1 MLGELTHA
9 TFTDCLGSQFRL
21 HYGSPAPL
29 AVDLI
34 AVTPLGVQGR
44 PRPPKREPFSL
55 VFRGPRDFY
64 LPQRV
69 YKLEH
74 SALGALEIF
83 LVPIGPDDAG
93 MRFEAV
99 FN

>member
-9 TFTDCLGSQFRL
+9 TFADCLGSQFRL
-21 HYGSPAPL
+21 HSGAPAPL
-29 AVDLI
+29 EVDLI
-34 AVTPLGVQGR
+34 AVTPLGVHGR
-44 PRPPKREPFSL
+44 PAKREPFSII
-55 VFRGPRDFY
+55 FRGPRDFY
-64 LPQRV
+64 LPQRI

-74 SALGALEIF
+74 PTLGVLEIF